1 MSAPLIE
8 KRTII
13 FFRFILSPM
22 TVKEEPSDAVVPA
35 MRDVS
40 NICLEK
46 NERIANREKDDTLE
60 PEALLK
66 TVVDDDVVRAVE
78 AAETVILTNVDE
90 LLSQSN
96 DTTGTDLSDGEY
108 DDMSVMTG
116 MTSMGGGEEL
126 EALQRELEGA
136 NLQTFLRDKNTK
148 RIKGLDRAPGMGKSR
163 PARRRRLLRALRA
176 EGKIPPKSNPSNQ
189 SLEQIAEDEPS
200 SNSSSLQKALQ
211 QKQLQETSP
220 KPKNQRRSKPNY
232 SNCRDSDDTTKY
244 RTPKS
249 NHRRGPKQNY
259 HKGNNH
265 SHHNRYSQPYN
276 NMPTAVSLHS
286 TPHHHQ
292 AHYYN
297 TASPTAPTHHYHP
310 PYLQNYYPP
319 NTHHMTPPHNQHH
332 SHTHHN
338 HPHPYNPTPYTP
350 YPNSSPYQNHSSHHK
365 PRSNDNTI
373 SARSHN
379 HANLTQPRPGDKVSS

>member
-1 MSAPLIE
+1 
-8 KRTII
+8 
-13 FFRFILSPM
+13 M

-40 NICLEK
+40 NIRLEE
-46 NERIANREKDDTLE
+46 NESSVKIEKDNTLE
-60 PEALLK
+60 PEVLLK
-66 TVVDDDVVRAVE
+66 TGVDDDVVRAVQ
-78 AAETVILTNVDE
+78 AAETVIMTNVDE

-176 EGKIPPKSNPSNQ
+176 EGKIPPKSNFPNQ
-189 SLEQIAEDEPS
+189 SLEQITEEAPS
-200 SNSSSLQKALQ
+200 SNPSSLQKALQ
-211 QKQLQETSP
+211 QKHPQENSP
-220 KPKNQRRSKPNY
+220 KLKNQRHQKPNY

-265 SHHNRYSQPYN
+265 SHHNRYFQPYN

-286 TPHHHQ
+286 PPHHHQ

-338 HPHPYNPTPYTP
+338 HPHAYNPTPYTP

-365 PRSNDNTI
+365 PSSNDSTI

-379 HANLTQPRPGDKVSS
+379 HVSPTQPQPGDKVSS